1 MPLIIAIAGYS
12 NSGKTT
18 LLEKMIPLFKAGGYS
33 VGVIKHTFHGFSLD
47 QSGKDSQK
55 FTQAG
60 ADGAAVIGSG
70 QIGFLGSID
79 EADPLL
85 LDRLEQTFFPDK
97 DLVLVEGFKKSSKP
111 KIAVLTPGQEETL
124 LAEMV
129 GAVVATVG
137 ETDFRTDSPHFQ
149 PGEAEKL
156 VRLLEDRFLKDR
168 QRPPIRVIVDG
179 KNIPLN
185 HFVQDILR
193 SGILGLLSPLKG
205 YEEAQ
210 QVEIRINIPG
220 KDASL

>member
-1 MPLIIAIAGYS
+1 MPLIISVVGYA

-18 LLEKMIPLFKAGGYS
+18 LLEKMIPLLKTRGYS
-33 VGVIKHTFHGFSLD
+33 VGVIKHTSNGFSLD

-60 ADGAAVIGSG
+60 ADGAAVIGDG
-70 QIGFLGSID
+70 QIGFLGTVD

-85 LDRLEQTFFPDK
+85 LDRIEQAFFPDK
-97 DLVLVEGFKKSSKP
+97 DLVLVEGFKKSNKP
-111 KIAVLTPGQEETL
+111 KIVVLTPGQEETL
-124 LAEMV
+124 LAEIG

-137 ETDFRTDSPHFQ
+137 ETVFRTDQPHFQ

-156 VRLLEDRFLKDR
+156 VQLMEDRFLRDR
-168 QRPPIRVIVDG
+168 QRPPIRVILSG

-193 SGILGLLSPLKG
+193 GGILGLLSPLKG
-205 YEEAQ
+205 YEEAN
-210 QVEIRINIPG
+210 QVEVRITFPD
-220 KDASL
+220 KETPS

>member
-1 MPLIIAIAGYS
+1 MPLIISVVGYA

-18 LLEKMIPLFKAGGYS
+18 LLEKMIPLLKTRGYS
-33 VGVIKHTFHGFSLD
+33 VGVIKHTSHGFSLD

-60 ADGAAVIGSG
+60 ADGAAVIGDG
-70 QIGFLGSID
+70 QIGFLGTVD

-85 LDRLEQTFFPDK
+85 LDRIEQAFFPDK
-97 DLVLVEGFKKSSKP
+97 DLVLVEGFKKSNKP
-111 KIAVLTPGQEETL
+111 KIVVLTPGQEETL
-124 LAEMV
+124 LAEIG

-137 ETDFRTDSPHFQ
+137 ETVFRTDQPHFQ

-156 VRLLEDRFLKDR
+156 VQLMEDRFLRDR
-168 QRPPIRVIVDG
+168 QRPPIRVILSG

-193 SGILGLLSPLKG
+193 GGILGLLSPLKG
-205 YEEAQ
+205 YEEAN
-210 QVEIRINIPG
+210 QVEVRITFPD
-220 KDASL
+220 KETPS

>member
-1 MPLIIAIAGYS
+1 MPLIISVVGYA

-18 LLEKMIPLFKAGGYS
+18 LLEKMIPLLKTRGYS
-33 VGVIKHTFHGFSLD
+33 VGVIKHTSHGFSLD

-60 ADGAAVIGSG
+60 ADGAAVIGDG
-70 QIGFLGSID
+70 QIGFLGTVD

-85 LDRLEQTFFPDK
+85 LDRIEQAFFPDK
-97 DLVLVEGFKKSSKP
+97 DLVLVEGFKKSNKP
-111 KIAVLTPGQEETL
+111 KIVVLTPGQEETL
-124 LAEMV
+124 LAEIG

-137 ETDFRTDSPHFQ
+137 ETVFRTDQPHFQ

-156 VRLLEDRFLKDR
+156 VQLMEDRFLRDR
-168 QRPPIRVIVDG
+168 QRPPIRVILSG

-193 SGILGLLSPLKG
+193 GGILGLLSPLKG
-205 YEEAQ
+205 YEEAN
-210 QVEIRINIPG
+210 QVEVRITFPD
-220 KDASL
+220 KETLS